1 MASESKE
8 QIQKRVRKY
17 SEQFG
22 VPYEFAIAILEAES
36 SYRPDAESPK
46 GAQGLFQLMPLIA
59 KTYGVKDPFDVDQN
73 ISAGVQHLGVL
84 LNTYNDRALAAAAY
98 NAGEPAVNQAGGIPP
113 FPETQNYV
121 SKVLS
126 ASEMTQEGE
135 TPSSSDETK
144 RLTWIYPTQV
154 YRERALESGDYGNPE
169 YEGIRI
175 EYTVDPSLPDDH
187 ENNLLTQ
194 EQVQRIFSEVNPEGW
209 ITREDSQTV
218 AAVVPGLWQFA
229 RNLKSLKNPFTP
241 WGLGMSTVTGVF
253 GAAGDLYRQSQVP
266 SSVDLG
272 DNRSVRI
279 DSWPR
284 VSVTGMPYEGAPDT
298 WQESVQSAGV
308 AGANEFLGE
317 FAGNQLMRGLRWGGR
332 MLKGSAF
339 DETAKVIKERA
350 PGMDRGEVLETLLT
364 GNQPFQDVTAAPR
377 GSLSTF
383 TSGFAPTEA
392 SREAAVRAVGASR
405 DLSDDIVREAG
416 GLGATS
422 PISALRQGGPSIS
435 TAQLAKD
442 VVESGRHLAELD
454 LSIGDP
460 AASKRLSDMI
470 EAIRARGQTV
480 PATYATE
487 QMGRLAERNP
497 GGFIPDASLRAS
509 GQIEMGGGKAFRD
522 RIADSLGESR
532 QQWLDQLHR
541 TQRLKAAEQVIGA
554 TTASPTRGY
563 AEAQA
568 MGLPQRLAVPALGA
582 SAGYAAGGMPEALA
596 GAAIGLPFLSSRFR
610 SGLGQGMYGVGPAA
624 PNPANILRAL
634 HSGAGGNV
642 MGSSPRNPLMDST
655 YNPTTRRVD
664 PPVLESPQFNFNPS
678 LDMSRMKTII
688 GSASP
693 PRRRRRNNSDLRIS
707 ELSTPR

>member
-1 MASESKE
+1 
-8 QIQKRVRKY
+8 
-17 SEQFG
+17 
-22 VPYEFAIAILEAES
+22 
-36 SYRPDAESPK
+36 
-46 GAQGLFQLMPLIA
+46 
-59 KTYGVKDPFDVDQN
+59 
-73 ISAGVQHLGVL
+73 
-84 LNTYNDRALAAAAY
+84 
-98 NAGEPAVNQAGGIPP
+98 
-113 FPETQNYV
+113 
-121 SKVLS
+121 
-126 ASEMTQEGE
+126 
-135 TPSSSDETK
+135 
-144 RLTWIYPTQV
+144 
-154 YRERALESGDYGNPE
+154 
-169 YEGIRI
+169 
-175 EYTVDPSLPDDH
+175 
-187 ENNLLTQ
+187 
-194 EQVQRIFSEVNPEGW
+194 
-209 ITREDSQTV
+209 
-218 AAVVPGLWQFA
+218 
-229 RNLKSLKNPFTP
+229 
-241 WGLGMSTVTGVF
+241 
-253 GAAGDLYRQSQVP
+253 AGDLYRQSQVP

-317 FAGNQLMRGLRWGGR
+317 FAGNQLMRGLRWGGQ

-364 GNQPFQDVTAAPR
+364 GNQPIQDVTAAPR

-422 PISALRQGGPSIS
+422 PISAMRQGGPPIS
-435 TAQLAKD
+435 TARLASD
-442 VVESGRHLAELD
+442 VGQSGRHLADLD

-470 EAIRARGQTV
+470 EAIRARGKTV

-497 GGFIPDASLRAS
+497 GGFIPDASLSAS
-509 GQIEMGGGKAFRD
+509 RDIEMGAGKAFRN

-596 GAAIGLPFLSSRFR
+596 GA
-610 SGLGQGMYGVGPAA
+610 
-624 PNPANILRAL
+624 
-634 HSGAGGNV
+634 
-642 MGSSPRNPLMDST
+642 
-655 YNPTTRRVD
+655 
-664 PPVLESPQFNFNPS
+664 
-678 LDMSRMKTII
+678 
-688 GSASP
+688 
-693 PRRRRRNNSDLRIS
+693 
-707 ELSTPR
+707 